1 MASLHRNSRTEERST
16 ARPSAVREY
25 GVMPAPLSCSS
36 QRSPAAFT
44 VSPRVIARPSPSCPA
59 QWPNWWPP

>member
-1 MASLHRNSRTEERST
+1 MASLHRNSRIDDRST

-25 GVMPAPLSCSS
+25 GVGPAPLSCSS
-36 QRSPAAFT
+36 HRAPAAFT
-44 VSPRVIARPSPSCPA
+44 TSPRVIARPSPSWPA